1 MSSPST
7 WYCKNSF
14 NSWSLW
20 VIKGCLLLYHCS
32 NMCSNSPGRH
42 TEFLVKIHVLIA
54 TPWETFF
61 ESLIS
66 DHLWIAK
73 CKRTNK
79 PVGGNTNSREK
90 LNLNKNLNNKGIF
103 SIVHTDPNITLGFDT
118 WIWWLFSLK
127 TILYKCFL
135 NLIMDSQRET
145 KKKNSFQK
153 WNIQLKNSTP
163 LTSSRVDFLHSI

>member
-1 MSSPST
+1 
-7 WYCKNSF
+7 
-14 NSWSLW
+14 
-20 VIKGCLLLYHCS
+20 
-32 NMCSNSPGRH
+32 MCSNSPGRH

-127 TILYKCFL
+127 NYTLQMLLKFD
-135 NLIMDSQRET
+135 NGFSERET
-145 KKKNSFQK
+145 KKNCFQ
-153 WNIQLKNSTP
+153 NQLKNSTP
-163 LTSSRVDFLHSI
+163 LIVLKWIFYILYKTRYWVLSILSLYSLSMACP